1 MAKKSSS
8 TARVERDEAVEHP
21 KRDLK
26 ETESGLS
33 EKLESAKG
41 GLESAQG
48 FAKDTLNELKK
59 VQWPTRRQ
67 VTLETVVVLTT
78 VTVVT
83 ITVTVFDWVLTLA
96 TNWLFTS

>member
-26 ETESGLS
+26 QAESGLS
-33 EKLESAKG
+33 ERLESAKG

-48 FAKDTLNELKK
+48 FAKDTLTELKK
-59 VQWPTRRQ
+59 VQWPSRRQ
-67 VTLETVVVLTT
+67 ATMETIVVLST
-78 VTVVT
+78 VAIVT
-83 ITVTVFDWVLTLA
+83 ITVTFFDWILGFA
-96 TNWLFTS
+96 TNQLFTP